1 MPNYPAF
8 PGSDDDA
15 TKKRQETSCQERD
28 ERQVRVSNVLDYSHG
43 LNLEIDLGALPKSP
57 IRGTGQPRGSTPSP
71 ERDRSRSRSRGRST
85 SQAGDRR
92 KKKSV
97 ANIQDVFR
105 PRARN
110 PTLGGV
116 REELADTPKTPASRA
131 SSRSPGSTKESQ
143 TPASRRESKTPG
155 RPKKAQTPGTPRP
168 KAKSRKKKAAQDE
181 EDDSPLIFS
190 RKIKT
195 ASRLFKTAVDFA
207 VKSNNRD
214 ACSAP
219 KFKDHKELKT
229 EFLQLPETNL
239 NLEEPSSASSAT
251 SFFPKTPTGGLLT
264 PRSGFSS
271 SQFLTPPVD
280 GLLSAGAEEASSSQG
295 RKKGKVARPK
305 TPAQLE
311 REEEKLQK
319 ELMSAAE
326 KEVRADTKG
335 EDARFFEFLSSAT
348 NSCKECRAKIIPGAR
363 RIKEI
368 LKKVNNLYHSVCF
381 HRRMKVLEERV
392 DTEEFHI
399 GCWSSNWNIE
409 QLFELL
415 STKVGRKRQKN
426 LADIKM
432 GCMRQEEKDKMIQE
446 ERRKMVEEYNSDDES
461 DSGCGRKNLRRLQK
475 ARGVKNPAQQFARR
489 TYAKGV
495 HDVADIHV
503 PHPASFAN
511 NAGYGDLDFLDQ
523 ESANF
528 VLRALDTPDLQRRF
542 ALLDEEQRKEVS
554 KLEDEQ
560 CVRELMTLQ
569 SSKEV
574 DRVLQLKDKQERQKL
589 IMLDAYKRSELLAI
603 RDANKRS
610 EVLAETPI
618 ASVWNLEDNRPA
630 PIANGSSSDNKS
642 LRTSGQNLKNML
654 AAIQDRRDRKAE
666 SEERALTADA
676 KENSAVKKD
685 YPVLTNEERGKPH
698 TPHVPKKQHRP
709 AASPSSSHEV
719 STSKTK
725 TTEEYVTSS
734 SQEAP
739 KNKSTTED
747 YMRASPSSRK
757 IGEPRSEPVE
767 KRPLPGAVAE
777 KPGLVAAKAR
787 RNKLSPRPEN
797 DDDPRTKLR
806 AEVESLLTASRS
818 SSSSSSAVLAAKSD
832 QIPSHQDT
840 TKKPSVVA
848 PSTRSVRAPNSPVH
862 LEDAPAVVTAPSTRS
877 VQAPSSP
884 VQLEDA
890 PAVVM
895 ATRKRSVRTP
905 SSSVQWEDVPAVVIA
920 ASQRSVRT
928 PSSPI
933 QLEDAP
939 VVVREVPVQLEDAP
953 VLVKEVSIEK
963 RQCRRDSSPPQAL
976 SSTRPVL
983 TSPERPSPTADS
995 RVTRDANAL
1004 VGAWREAPSMTTWAG
1019 EKKLRAGSEAATAP
1033 AGNNPHRTSTSSS
1046 WKADYECKNP
1056 NARIHDDVLYDI
1068 QHDEASR
1075 TRIASTTEQAWDNR
1089 SRTHADIAH
1098 ERNRNDAMM
1107 FMTPRTD
1114 ARVSDLARGRNMTP
1128 RREEAFKLEVARL
1141 LDGPLESAPRQV
1153 GREDAAP
1160 QVPLFK
1166 HPRSVRSPRS
1176 DDDDDGATPS
1186 VVSTRRANRKTPS
1199 PNDYVPLGTRTL
1211 NGVIWSTKTTPLGTT
1226 ENASKRYHPAG
1237 LHRKRRGGRPD
1248 GTESDEEY
1256 YWSNDSQPPSSES
1269 ASRRRV
1275 RKTLSPEK
1283 HEVHEAD
1290 ARSAASS
1297 TRQRLRKTLSPEK
1310 HEVHDTDARSAASS
1324 TRQRL
1329 RKTLSPEKCE
1339 YLHEANAETRRVRK
1353 TLSPDNHHMVQEDDE
1368 FEHTSVKE
1376 KDVDAAAAAA
1386 AARNARSRR
1395 KTMSPTSIYGV
1406 DHGYGATF
1414 FEPASSSGAAAH
1426 FPNDISN
1433 STSSSNLKSNPMI
1446 GTTCAQRVK
1455 LIKNGAYPGK
1465 KARDDNVQQEDT
1477 TFEADFGSLTQVVG
1491 KTLSSPTK
1499 SASPT
1504 SMRLAGG
1511 PPARVVDRRESWA
1524 RGSVGSG
1531 SMSSTGASSSPELC
1545 QRDEP
1550 SELKIHADI
1559 QEREETRDISAK
1571 EREAEER
1578 AKQIKEA
1585 EREYME
1591 QLEAAHQKE
1600 LEKVHAKFEAEKEKK
1615 KLIWKQ
1621 KLFQNE
1627 QDARSACKIKSAM
1640 LNKKEKEVS
1649 AKEKKNSKKEAKRIP
1664 QRETEEKKKP
1674 KQSPTKNCEK
1684 QQKKS
1689 VSDRKASPREGV
1701 KARQKKES
1709 VATKESKKPSAARKA
1724 STTKSRKMEKG
1735 QPVDDDDEEKEVDTP
1750 VKSHD
1755 DIAAAGGQQ
1764 RAARRKSTSG
1774 YALWNQTQLQ
1784 NAESRKKVMKK
1795 SR

>member
-1 MPNYPAF
+1 LRSIWERCRRARYEGPAN
-8 PGSDDDA
+8 PGA
-15 TKKRQETSCQERD
+15 
-28 ERQVRVSNVLDYSHG
+28 VPLA
-43 LNLEIDLGALPKSP
+43 LN
-57 IRGTGQPRGSTPSP
+57 GTGHEAVVVGEARAKRGIG
-71 ERDRSRSRSRGRST
+71 E
-85 SQAGDRR
+85 

-685 YPVLTNEERGKPH
+685 YPVLTNDEKEKPH

-1310 HEVHDTDARSAASS
+1310 HEVHEADARSAASS

-1376 KDVDAAAAAA
+1376 KDVDAAAA

-1627 QDARSACKIKSAM
+1627 QDARSAC
-1640 LNKKEKEVS
+1640 
-1649 AKEKKNSKKEAKRIP
+1649 
-1664 QRETEEKKKP
+1664 
-1674 KQSPTKNCEK
+1674 
-1684 QQKKS
+1684 
-1689 VSDRKASPREGV
+1689 
-1701 KARQKKES
+1701 
-1709 VATKESKKPSAARKA
+1709 
-1724 STTKSRKMEKG
+1724 